1 MRDMPLLCLLVLCLC
16 CGCRR
21 ERVEAPVQGRPPIPF
36 DGNSAMSEC
45 TDFVRLGPKPAGTE
59 QARRAAYHIRDR
71 LASSAVAVS
80 VDEFTDAVPG
90 GTAVFHNVTG
100 TLAGNPA
107 EILILAA
114 HFDTKTGIG
123 ETFAGANDSGSG
135 VGLLIALSKALAGR
149 YPATCPELRF
159 LFFDG
164 EECRNEYGPS
174 DGLHGSRRA
183 VQRLREAGEA
193 KKVKAMILVDMMGD
207 RDLTVTIPRNGTP
220 ALIRRLL
227 RAAEEEGVR
236 ANFGIHRWVIL
247 DDHQPFLDAGIP
259 AVDVIDFEYGSAPG
273 ANDYWHSEE
282 DTLDK
287 LGAESLGKVGR
298 VLLRVILS
306 CGTCGP

>member
-1 MRDMPLLCLLVLCLC
+1 MRDIAFLCLAALFLFS
-16 CGCRR
+16 GCRR
-21 ERVEAPVQGRPPIPF
+21 DRAEAPRVVPPLVPF

-45 TDFVRLGPKPAGTE
+45 TEFFRLGPKPAGTE

-71 LASSAVAVS
+71 LVSSGVAAS

-100 TLAGNPA
+100 TIAGKSD

-114 HFDTKTGIG
+114 HFDTKTGIS

-135 VGLLIALSKALAGR
+135 VGLLIALSRALAGN

-159 LFFDG
+159 LFLDG
-164 EECRNEYGPS
+164 EECRNEYGPF

-193 KKVKAMILVDMMGD
+193 KKVKAMMLVDMVGD
-207 RDLTVTIPRNGTP
+207 RDLTITIPRNGTP

-227 RAAEEEGVR
+227 QASEQEGVR
-236 ANFGIHRWVIL
+236 ANFGIYRGVIL

-259 AVDVIDFEYGSAPG
+259 AVDIIDFQYGSLPG
-273 ANDYWHSEE
+273 ANDYWHSDE
-282 DTLDK
+282 DTGDK
-287 LGAESLGKVGR
+287 LAADSFGKVGR

-306 CGTCGP
+306 CRASGP